1 MKDNDA
7 IQFLGDMKTT
17 LTSTRIAMLVS
28 VVLAAVVSLGSL
40 WLYHKHTDE
49 IASDIYI
56 VDQGSVLQAS
66 RTSNEAQRD
75 LEVVDH
81 ITRFHELFYNIAPN
95 VNTINQNVN
104 RALELADESAYNY
117 YSDLKESR
125 YFTQLI
131 NINATQQI
139 SVDSVHVNV
148 NTYPYQVESFN
159 TLYILRNSNISKYSL
174 KTTCEVTETSRTHT
188 NPHGLMIGKFF
199 AEKAVLIETRERN

>member
-17 LTSTRIAMLVS
+17 LTSNRLAMLLS
-28 VVLAAVVSLGSL
+28 VGLAVIVGLGSL
-40 WLYHKHTDE
+40 VLYHRHTNE
-49 IASDIYI
+49 IESNIYI

-66 RTSNEAQRD
+66 RTSNNAQRD
-75 LEVVDH
+75 LEVIDH

-95 VNTINQNVN
+95 VNTINQNIN
-104 RALELADESAYNY
+104 RALELADESAYKY

-139 SVDSVHVNV
+139 SVDSVHVDI

-159 TLYILRNSNISKYSL
+159 TLYILRNSNISKYSM
-174 KTTCEVTETSRTHT
+174 KTTCTVTEISRTPT

-199 AEKAVLIETRERN
+199 ADKAILVETRERH